1 MGKRSFQLLLLLV
14 IPAPWSYAQVKAP
27 EVRDV
32 APVSPRFPASWYP
45 PDSDV
50 GYTSRPS
57 RGAPYT
63 ATLVTSWQAGDKP
76 MRESTFQAR
85 DSAGRMRSE
94 LNLLRPDGHGGTITV
109 HIVSVG
115 DPVSHCS
122 FRWTEP
128 VVAPDTTSA
137 IVDCNTRTLHYGP
150 AMYAGLMTTAPK
162 EEHTLPNIIN
172 RSQPLGHRLI
182 EGLDCVGLR
191 RTRIQTDPQT
201 HIASSLSVEFWY
213 APELQEV
220 LEMRSFQNE
229 PAREGEASVTR
240 LTHINREEPA
250 GSLFY
255 PPAGYKIAPG
265 H

>member
-1 MGKRSFQLLLLLV
+1 MGNRILQLLLLLV
-14 IPAPWSYAQVKAP
+14 IVPGYAQVSVP

-32 APVSPRFPASWYP
+32 APASDRFPASWYP

-50 GYTSRPS
+50 GSTSGPS
-57 RGAPYT
+57 REAPYT

-76 MRESTFQAR
+76 MSESTAQAR
-85 DSAGRMRSE
+85 DSAGRQRNEM
-94 LNLLRPDGHGGTITV
+94 NLSRPDGHGGTMTV

-128 VVAPDTTSA
+128 VVAPDTTTA

-150 AMYAGLMTTAPK
+150 PMYAVLMNTAPK
-162 EEHTLPNIIN
+162 EERPSANIID
-172 RSQPLGHRLI
+172 RWLPLGHRLI

-191 RTRIQTDPQT
+191 RTRIQTDSQT
-201 HIASSLSVEFWY
+201 HIATSLHSEFWY
-213 APELQEV
+213 APALDEV
-220 LEMRSFQNE
+220 LEMRAFLNE
-229 PAREGEASVTR
+229 QASADAGSVTK
-240 LTHINREEPA
+240 LTHIKREEPPA
-250 GSLFY
+250 ELFY
-255 PPAGYKIAPG
+255 PPAGYKIEPG